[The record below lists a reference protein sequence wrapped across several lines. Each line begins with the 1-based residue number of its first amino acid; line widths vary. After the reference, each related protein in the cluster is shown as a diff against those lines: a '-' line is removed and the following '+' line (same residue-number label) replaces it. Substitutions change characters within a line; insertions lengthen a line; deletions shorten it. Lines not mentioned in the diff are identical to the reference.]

1 MDEFTKKILW
11 DNETSSNI
19 AVRQLIVLLWI
30 VLVVTWLLSVLGVFW
45 LDVQEYGLVVLLF
58 TVFLITPAF
67 LCRKYNG
74 RKSWLKVVMLSCLL
88 ICVGIV
94 DAYLGYNLHW
104 LVMLPIVVSIRYYSK
119 KLTLIMS
126 GASFVVFFISCIV
139 NAKWGQVDASMA
151 STLSRAVIEAGDDI
165 LTVILDAGVDREK
178 LVVDQLIFGY
188 IPQALVMLL
197 FAAISAKMASRGQR
211 LLLEQAS
218 ISAKT
223 SRISTELNLASS
235 IQTGMLPSI
244 FPPFPERHEFDIY
257 ASMTPAKE
265 VGGDFYDFFMIDQ
278 NHLALVMA
286 DVSGKGVPA
295 ALFMMI
301 AKTLL
306 KTQSQNGHSPSEVL
320 QKVNNQLCENN
331 PGEMFVSV
339 WFGIYEISTGKLVA
353 ANAGHEYPAVR
364 KGDGNFELLKDRHG
378 FVLAG
383 MENSRYKEY
392 EIQLDVGDSIFVYTD
407 GIPEATNANVEQFG
421 ADRMLAVLNKDRN
434 CSARDLLTNV
444 HDALIQFVDGAEQ
457 FDDVTMLSF
466 CRKV

>member
-30 VLVVTWLLSVLGVFW
+30 VLVATWLLSVLGVFW

>member
-19 AVRQLIVLLWI
+19 AVRQLIVLLWM
-30 VLVVTWLLSVLGVFW
+30 VLVVTWLLCVCGIFW

-67 LCRKYNG
+67 LCKKYNG
-74 RKSWLKVVMLSCLL
+74 RKSWLKIVMLSCFL
-88 ICVGIV
+88 ICIGII

-119 KLTLIMS
+119 KLTLVMS
-126 GASFVVFFISCIV
+126 DASFVVFFISCIV

-151 STLSRAVIEAGDDI
+151 STLSQAVIEAGDDI

-197 FAAISAKMASRGQR
+197 FAAISAKMASRGQG

-265 VGGDFYDFFMIDQ
+265 VGGDFYDFFMID
-278 NHLALVMA
+278 NDHLALVMA

-339 WFGIYEISTGKLVA
+339 WFGIYEVSTGKLVA
-353 ANAGHEYPAVR
+353 ANAGHEYPAIR
-364 KGDGNFELLKDRHG
+364 KGDGGFELLKDKHG

-383 MENSRYKEY
+383 MENACYKEY

-421 ADRMLAVLNKDRN
+421 TDRMLEALNKDRN
-434 CSARDLLTNV
+434 CSARGLLTNV
-444 HDALIQFVDGAEQ
+444 HDALTQFVNGAEQ

>member
-30 VLVVTWLLSVLGVFW
+30 VLVATWLLSVLGVFW

-67 LCRKYNG
+67 LCRKYNA
-74 RKSWLKVVMLSCLL
+74 RKSWLKMVMLSCLL

>member
-11 DNETSSNI
+11 DNEMSSNI
-19 AVRQLIVLLWI
+19 AVRQLIVLLWA

-45 LDVQEYGLVVLLF
+45 LDVQEYGIVVLLF
-58 TVFLITPAF
+58 TIFLITPAF

-74 RKSWLKVVMLSCLL
+74 KKSWLKAVMLSCLL

-119 KLTLIMS
+119 KLTLLMS
-126 GASFVVFFISCIV
+126 GASFVVFFISSIV

-151 STLSRAVIEAGDDI
+151 STLNTAVIEPGADI
-165 LTVILDAGVDREK
+165 LTVILEAGVDRDK
-178 LVVDQLIFGY
+178 LIVDQLNFGY

-211 LLLEQAS
+211 LLLEQAF

-244 FPPFPERHEFDIY
+244 FPPFPERHEFDIF

-265 VGGDFYDFFMIDQ
+265 VGGDFYDFFMIDDD
-278 NHLALVMA
+278 HLALTMA

-306 KTQSQNGHSPSEVL
+306 KTQSQNGLSPSEVL

-331 PGEMFVSV
+331 PGEMFVTV
-339 WFGIYEISTGKLVA
+339 WLGFYEISTGKLVA

-364 KGDGNFELLKDRHG
+364 RVDGEFELLKDKHG

-383 MENSRYKEY
+383 MENARYKEY

-407 GIPEATNANVEQFG
+407 GIPEATNAGVEQFG
-421 ADRMLAVLNKDRN
+421 TARMLVALNKDKD
-434 CSARDLLTNV
+434 CSAKQLLVNV
-444 HDALIQFVDGAEQ
+444 HDELVRFVNGAEQ

-466 CRKV
+466 CRNI